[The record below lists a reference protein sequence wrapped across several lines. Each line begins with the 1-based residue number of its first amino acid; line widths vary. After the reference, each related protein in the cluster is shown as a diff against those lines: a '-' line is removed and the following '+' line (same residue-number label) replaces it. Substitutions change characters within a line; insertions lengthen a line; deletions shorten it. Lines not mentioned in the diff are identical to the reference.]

1 MKAKVIIQD
10 GITTIELTPETS
22 FEKDVIE
29 KAKDSPNNSIV
40 DFSYGKEPYY
50 SENKNHKISITI
62 TKKITP

>member
-1 MKAKVIIQD
+1 MKAKVIIQE
-10 GITTIELTPETS
+10 GITTIELTPETI

-40 DFSYGKEPYY
+40 DFSYGKESYY

-62 TKKITP
+62 TKKIRP